1 MRILKA
7 ATVALLIFAATSA
20 FSQSQT
26 VNISSPDKRI
36 VLTVTSADKKL
47 SYAVKADNQ
56 SIINK
61 SALGLVADGENLGEN
76 AKITGKAIV
85 SIINESYP
93 VIGSHTKAVNH
104 ANEAQIPFTAQ
115 GKSMALIVRVYN
127 DGVAIRYII
136 ASALKHIDAE
146 CTAWALPQN
155 VKKVAWA
162 DFHQS
167 YEGVNYVT
175 PLNEVPEGKVIMP
188 PVTFQAGNYYVALS
202 EADCE
207 SFADMALTRTGNT
220 FSVAYP
226 FAEKGWNVIQP
237 SKDVYLNGTYKGKM
251 VSPWRTT
258 LIARSLN
265 ELVNSDLITNLCPPP
280 AKGSDFSWVKP
291 GRSLWQWWSV
301 GAPKFEDQQNWYN
314 AAAKLT
320 WEYYLVDDGWRNWR
334 QPGKDQWQLLKEVID
349 YGKTVGVKSLVWV
362 DSKEF
367 RKAPERRAYLQKVKD
382 AGAVGIKIDFIPD
395 ADADI
400 MQWYAET
407 QQDCAR
413 LKLLLNFHGSVKPT
427 GLNRTYPNDITR
439 EAIRGNEYH
448 MTKYKRVMPPQ
459 HDVTVPFTRYLN
471 GPADFTSVILNPD
484 ELATTKF
491 TWSHEFA
498 QAIVYTS
505 PIIHFADKYQLYL
518 ENPMLDLFK
527 QVPTT
532 WDETRVLSC
541 SSLGDVVAYARRKGT
556 SWWIGVMNGGN
567 EREVKIPLN
576 FLTKPVKGMLIYDGE
591 TNTSVNKNEQTV
603 TPKDVLTIKLRPSGG
618 FVAKL

>member
-1 MRILKA
+1 MNFCKA
-7 ATVALLIFAATSA
+7 ISTALLLIATGATFA
-20 FSQSQT
+20 QNQILT
-26 VNISSPDKRI
+26 VTSPDKRI
-36 VLTVTSADKKL
+36 ALTISAADKKL
-47 SYAVKADNQ
+47 SYTVKADNFP
-56 SIINK
+56 IINK
-61 SALGLVADGENLGEN
+61 SPLGLVADGTDLGN
-76 AKITGKAIV
+76 NTRITGQPQRSSV
-85 SIINESYP
+85 NESYA
-93 VIGSHTKAVNH
+93 VIGNHTKAINR
-104 ANEAQIPFTAQ
+104 ANEAYIPYTAA
-115 GKSMALIVRVYN
+115 GKPMALFVRVYN
-127 DGVAIRYII
+127 DGVAVRYTI
-136 ASALKHIDAE
+136 APGIKHIDAE
-146 CTAWALPQN
+146 RTTWTLPNN
-155 VKKVAWA
+155 VKKIAWA

-167 YEGVNYVT
+167 YEGLNYVT
-175 PLNEVPEGKVIMP
+175 PLAEVPEGKVVMP
-188 PVTFQAGNYYVALS
+188 PLTFQSGKYYVSLT

-207 SFADMALTRTGNT
+207 SFADMALTRSGNAFT
-220 FSVAYP
+220 VAYP
-226 FAEKGWNVIQP
+226 FAAKGWNVIQP
-237 SKDVYLNGTYKGKM
+237 SKSIYLNGTYKGKL

-258 LIARSLN
+258 LIARSLT

-301 GAPKFEDQQNWYN
+301 GAPKFEDQKNWYD

-320 WEYYLVDDGWRNWR
+320 WEYYLVDDGWRNWK
-334 QPGKDQWQLLKEVID
+334 QEGKDQWQLLKEVID
-349 YGKTVGVKSLVWV
+349 YGNTVGVKSLVWV

-367 RKAPERRAYLQKVKD
+367 RKAPERRAYLQKVKE

-407 QQDCAR
+407 QQDCAQ
-413 LKLLLNFHGSVKPT
+413 LKLLLNFHGSVKTT

-459 HDVTVPFTRYLN
+459 HDITVPFTRYLS
-471 GPADFTSVILNPD
+471 GPADFTSVILDPK
-484 ELATTKF
+484 ELATAKF
-491 TWSHEFA
+491 TWPHEFA

-518 ENPMLDLFK
+518 ENPMVDLFK

-541 SSLGDVVAYARRKGT
+541 SSMGDVVAFARRKGT
-556 SWWIGVMNGGN
+556 SWWIGVMNGAD

-576 FLTKPVKGMLIYDGE
+576 FLSAPTKATLVYDGE
-591 TNTSVNKNEQTV
+591 TNTSVDKREQTV
-603 TPKDVLTIKLRPSGG
+603 SPKDVLTIKLRSSGG